1 MGQVLTTFGVD
12 WRLLLIN
19 AVNFGLLLL
28 ILWYFVY
35 EPLTRILEERR
46 QKVSQGVRD
55 AEASSAKLKE
65 IEESRSEVL
74 AKAGS
79 EADEVLRQSRL
90 NAQVKEREIVAAGEA
105 AAANTLREAAAQAA
119 ELKAEAI
126 EESKKEVAKMVVLG
140 VEKMLDLS
148 PKGK

>member
-1 MGQVLTTFGVD
+1 MEQVLTTFGVD

-35 EPLTRILEERR
+35 EPLTIVLEERR

-55 AEASSAKLKE
+55 AEASAIKLRE

-90 NAQVKEREIVAAGEA
+90 NAQAKEREIVAAGEA
-105 AAANTLREAAAQAA
+105 AAA
-119 ELKAEAI
+119 
-126 EESKKEVAKMVVLG
+126 
-140 VEKMLDLS
+140 
-148 PKGK
+148 